1 MAYPSNSFDP
11 LDYFDMV
18 STEIPIPDT
27 GIVSLS
33 GGSLPSSNSEEY
45 TTSTL
50 ARAIRQSELY
60 KQAYE
65 IFSKDPRYGPQF
77 IEQLEMIPSS
87 VTIADKNFWD
97 ETSEFF
103 GATSKYEEAFTD
115 AFNTAMDEIRNLV
128 VSYQNFINSLPST
141 QVEQLADAGI
151 NASVTGQGVNSSV
164 LDTSSAVQP
173 NASASAYSNDALG
186 AGISSFVEFISSI
199 ASVASMGISSESI
212 LGMLSLAERE
222 GYNKQEVHD
231 MLLAGQG
238 VRTSSPYR
246 ILNPSNTPV
255 ISDVSGDA
263 AGRAKVSRAVTDSK
277 VAALSDDIPVQ
288 FGERTEVMKGL
299 DVLKY
304 SSRFKLI
311 DLFQKQASSSIR
323 SQIDTQFAQLVG
335 TLDYEYR
342 MANLSAL
349 VAEGDFNTDYYSA
362 RSGASEGVSKTSVQK
377 AISDISA
384 SETKLAAF
392 NAWVTALKRQEIL
405 EWSKEVGNDPS
416 VAPYFYK
423 AILDFDMS
431 DTFHYQDSLHQ
442 NVHHGLDVLQQST
455 EIIGNVVNWFK
466 SGSKSSKASDFNN
479 AIARRAFQ
487 LLMEQ

>member
-1 MAYPSNSFDP
+1 MASNSFDP

-27 GIVSLS
+27 GIVSLPGS
-33 GGSLPSSNSEEY
+33 SLPSSNSEEY

-186 AGISSFVEFISSI
+186 AGISSFVEFISSV
-199 ASVASMGISSESI
+199 ASIASMGISSESI

-231 MLLAGQG
+231 LLLAGQG

-255 ISDVSGDA
+255 ISDVSEDA
-263 AGRAKVSRAVTDSK
+263 AGRAKVSRAVADSK

-311 DLFQKQASSSIR
+311 DLFQKQTISSIR

-335 TLDYEYR
+335 TLDNEYR

-349 VAEGDFNTDYYSA
+349 AAEGDFNTDYFSA
-362 RSGASEGVSKTSVQK
+362 QK
-377 AISDISA
+377 S
-384 SETKLAAF
+384 
-392 NAWVTALKRQEIL
+392 
-405 EWSKEVGNDPS
+405 
-416 VAPYFYK
+416 
-423 AILDFDMS
+423 
-431 DTFHYQDSLHQ
+431 
-442 NVHHGLDVLQQST
+442 
-455 EIIGNVVNWFK
+455 
-466 SGSKSSKASDFNN
+466 
-479 AIARRAFQ
+479 
-487 LLMEQ
+487 